1 MLYNS
6 SEFLQESCAKYW
18 PNEESSQFGEF
29 TVNLVDKEGT
39 PGFVMRKFI
48 IESTKVC
55 SFYFLDISYSSFKTF
70 IPVSARSPSDPVPC
84 DQLVS

>member
-1 MLYNS
+1 MDIVKS
-6 SEFLQESCAKYW
+6 LQESCAQYW
-18 PNEESSQFGEF
+18 PNEGSSQFGEF

-55 SFYFLDISYSSFKTF
+55 
-70 IPVSARSPSDPVPC
+70 
-84 DQLVS
+84 